1 MPEVRWSAQ
10 AADDVAAIAEGMRDA
25 LGLPVA
31 DRLIER
37 IERAAETL
45 ALFPLMGRRLDTGER
60 RWPVRRTPYVVLY
73 EPLEEGIYVLRVV
86 DARRQWPPLLPDGE
100 PIGGAL

>member
-1 MPEVRWSAQ
+1 MAEVRWSAQ
-10 AADDVAAIAEGMRDA
+10 AADDIAAIAEGTRDA
-25 LGLPVA
+25 LGLEAA

-60 RWPVRRTPYVVLY
+60 RWPVRRTPYVLLY
-73 EPLEEGIYVLRVV
+73 EPVDEAIYVLRVL
-86 DARRQWPPLLPDGE
+86 DARRQWPPLSADSE
-100 PIGGAL
+100 R